1 MIRLYDEMSFPRPK
15 NGTIW
20 NTNRCHRCRRW
31 FIFIFVT
38 ELTVVTV
45 RVHVGWF
52 DLRTSQLRTIPCFER
67 LAQFIF
73 VEWFIWKF
81 KGDIISRFFP
91 MSLRWT
97 YVVPTDASS
106 SFRVKQDHILL
117 VYNIF
122 VGSSGI
128 LGAGPPPSYFT
139 FCASS
144 PLMYKPVFLQQ
155 LTNYADNPFYP
166 SQAFVHFTR
175 GFGHQGEIRLRAYA
189 YHIFLY
195 FTQTLYIIKYWF
207 RLKIVT
213 SSKIKWTSVCFIP
226 RVLCYIWTCVLC
238 DVRRRAWCT

>member
-117 VYNIF
+117 VYYIF

-155 LTNYADNPFYP
+155 LTNSQTTRIIHSTLPKPLFTSLGGLAIKEKFVLEHMRITFFYILLKP
-166 SQAFVHFTR
+166 S
-175 GFGHQGEIRLRAYA
+175 
-189 YHIFLY
+189 
-195 FTQTLYIIKYWF
+195 TLSNTD
-207 RLKIVT
+207 L
-213 SSKIKWTSVCFIP
+213 
-226 RVLCYIWTCVLC
+226 
-238 DVRRRAWCT
+238 D